1 MNKSLKACLGFLFLA
16 FSMNAQEFD
25 SVRVMSYNLLYFGE
39 NTSFCTNS
47 NNPVA
52 AKDGYLKTIV
62 KHANPDVLVVNELG
76 SNNLFAE
83 RILVNSLNTDGV
95 SKYARLAIQNNGFSS
110 LVNGVFYNK
119 NKFGLD
125 SRTSVSQNLNNTDIV
140 RVIDVMTLYY
150 KDPSLAAESDT
161 VFLHVLAAHLKAGSS
176 SSDITSRGLAA
187 EAVMSYLQNNL
198 QPGNFLFCGD
208 LNLKNS
214 SEQAFQELTSNA
226 YGDYRFYDPINQL
239 GSWNNNSSFSQVH
252 TQSTRNTG
260 SNSCFSGGGLDDRF
274 DLIMMSGPV
283 VEDTGAVSYIED
295 SYQAMGNDG
304 MHFNQDIN
312 AGANNSVPA
321 AVLSALYEMSDHL
334 PVLAELK
341 VKLLPADTTAPESI
355 SETKLQNS
363 VKLWQQLGEIRID
376 NQLQAMPY
384 ELYSISGALV
394 QTGVLSN
401 GYQRLALPNSIGVF
415 VLKCNSPQGVIAKK
429 IVIAR

>member
-1 MNKSLKACLGFLFLA
+1 MKRFKFCLGLLFVASSL
-16 FSMNAQEFD
+16 NAQEFD
-25 SVRVMSYNLLYFGE
+25 SVRVMCYNLLYFGE

-52 AKDGYLKTIV
+52 AKDGYLKTII
-62 KHANPDVLVVNELG
+62 KHADPDVFVVNELG
-76 SNNLFAE
+76 ANNLFAE

-95 SKYARLAIQNNGFSS
+95 SKYARIPIQNNGFSS

-119 NKFGLD
+119 NKFGLA
-125 SRTSVSQNLNNTDIV
+125 SRTNVSENLNNTDIV

-150 KDPSLAAESDT
+150 KDPALSVESDT

-187 EAVMSYLQNNL
+187 EAVMNYLQSNL
-198 QPGNFLFCGD
+198 QPGYFLFCGD
-208 LNLKNS
+208 LNMKNS
-214 SEQAFQELTSNA
+214 SEEAFQELTSNA
-226 YGDYRFYDPINQL
+226 YGDHRFYDPINQL
-239 GSWNNNSSFSQVH
+239 GSWNNNGSFSQVH

-283 VEDTGAVSYIED
+283 IEDTGAVSYID
-295 SYQAMGNDG
+295 GSYTALGNDG

-312 AGANNSVPA
+312 AGSNGSVPA

-334 PVLAELK
+334 PVLADLK
-341 VKLLPADTTAPESI
+341 IALLPADTIAPESI
-355 SETKLQNS
+355 TETRLQSNLK
-363 VKLWQQLGEIRID
+363 VWQQQGEIRVD
-376 NQLQAMPY
+376 NQLQSMPY
-384 ELYSISGALV
+384 KLYNVSGALV
-394 QTGVLSN
+394 RTGTLTE
-401 GYQRLALPNSIGVF
+401 GYQRLVSPNSAGIYIMKCDSQEGVF
-415 VLKCNSPQGVIAKK
+415 AKK